1 MEKRKAI
8 GEKAPKYLLVATVAI
23 VALVMGVAIASFY
36 YEERLQERQEYAQ
49 NAYNLGKAEYVGL
62 ENMPQEKS
70 AEFQRKIAEIMN
82 SELSLEEQKEAM
94 DEVYDILGEYSDA
107 QGNFIDYDK
116 IVIFPINRNRLLSS

>member
-1 MEKRKAI
+1 MGKRKAI

-107 QGNFIDYDK
+107 NI
-116 IVIFPINRNRLLSS
+116 ILPIEGQ

>member
-23 VALVMGVAIASFY
+23 VALVVGVAIASFY

-62 ENMPQEKS
+62 ENMPQEKT

-107 QGNFIDYDK
+107 NIILPIEGQQDNIDLK
-116 IVIFPINRNRLLSS
+116 HR

>member
-23 VALVMGVAIASFY
+23 VALVVGVAIASFY

-62 ENMPQEKS
+62 ENMPQEKT

-107 QGNFIDYDK
+107 IILPRESQ
-116 IVIFPINRNRLLSS
+116 

>member
-107 QGNFIDYDK
+107 NIILPIEGQQDNIDLK
-116 IVIFPINRNRLLSS
+116 HR